1 LLRSRGS
8 SLQGEKVQTFQDWL
22 QQIGLSRYA
31 AVFAEHAID
40 FDVLR
45 TLSEG
50 DLRELGLELDE

>member
-1 LLRSRGS
+1 
-8 SLQGEKVQTFQDWL
+8 VQTFQDWL